1 MNEYRIIA
9 KLCGINA
16 KDRTINVGVSIESI
30 GSSALLE
37 KFNAEAYEAILKAM
51 KDANEDAFNDAM
63 MSFIDEE
70 LQENDKN

>member
-16 KDRTINVGVSIESI
+16 KDHTIGVGVSIESI
-30 GSSALLE
+30 GSSALLK

-51 KDANEDAFNDAM
+51 KDANEDAFNVAM